1 LPWRGEKR
9 ALGAEGRPVTRRSRR
24 RSNVQRW
31 FPTAA
36 FGALVGGMIF
46 LFAALRLASQ
56 PAEPARSA
64 PAETVEIVE
73 AVTEPQVAA
82 AVAEP
87 PAAQSAPAP
96 GEIVTRQNGVTF
108 SMRQVEPTYTVTPGD
123 SLSSIAQRYG
133 TTAEAIQ
140 SINNLSDTFLRVN
153 QRLILP

>member
-1 LPWRGEKR
+1 
-9 ALGAEGRPVTRRSRR
+9 
-24 RSNVQRW
+24 
-31 FPTAA
+31 
-36 FGALVGGMIF
+36 MIF

-133 TTAEAIQ
+133 TTSEAIQ